1 MMERI
6 LPQGLYCVSTV
17 DLSSP
22 YELLLEERELLQHA
36 SEKRRRDFSAGRQ
49 CARDAIGKMG
59 QPIIPILADKNR
71 MPCWPKGIVGS
82 ITHCHD
88 YCAAAVAYQNAY
100 LSIGIDAERYR
111 TIDDRLLRYISL
123 PEERDHLA
131 SLPAERNWRLLL
143 FSAKES
149 VYKSFYSI
157 RLRRLHF
164 HDVMIYFDLET
175 SSFSAKLTQCDQED
189 ASLLSTFEGRFN
201 VVDDLYL
208 TASWKTAEPPF
219 ISP

>member
-6 LPQGLYCVSTV
+6 LPQGLHCVSTM
-17 DLSSP
+17 DLSGP
-22 YELLLEERELLQHA
+22 YELLLQERELLQRA
-36 SEKRRRDFSAGRQ
+36 SEKRWRDFAAGRQ
-49 CARDAIGKMG
+49 CARDAICKMG
-59 QPIIPILADKNR
+59 HPSIPILADNNR

-88 YCAAAVAYQNAY
+88 YCAAAVANQSTY

-111 TIDDRLLRYISL
+111 AIDDRLLKYISL
-123 PEERDHLA
+123 PEERAHVDA
-131 SLPAERNWRLLL
+131 LPADLNWRLLL

-149 VYKSFYSI
+149 VYKAFYSL

-164 HDVMIYFDLET
+164 HDVMICFDTET
-175 SSFSAKLTQCDQED
+175 SGFSAKLAQCGQED
-189 ASLLSTFEGRFN
+189 ESLLSSFQGRFSI
-201 VVDDLYL
+201 VDDLYL
-208 TASWKTAEPPF
+208 TASWKTAEPAL